1 MLEKQQPIVALNH
14 TQRPK
19 KIRPSRSS
27 LVLALKKD
35 DLELNLYSSMDP
47 ELMNKILSK
56 VLS

>member
-1 MLEKQQPIVALNH
+1 MPEKQQSIVAPNH
-14 TQRPK
+14 PQRSK

>member
-14 TQRPK
+14 PQRPK
-19 KIRPSRSS
+19 KFRPSRSS

>member
-1 MLEKQQPIVALNH
+1 MLEKQQPIVAQNH
-14 TQRPK
+14 PQRPK
-19 KIRPSRSS
+19 NIRPSRSS

-35 DLELNLYSSMDP
+35 DLELNLYSSMDL